1 MASFGRHRCW
11 RTAGCCCEA
20 AAFPPEPWWRPRPP
34 PRIRSHHP
42 PRPGN
47 LRSPEPPRPRPPPP
61 FRPPP
66 CHPLLVPLDGLLLPV
81 YGALAVGAS
90 SSGPP
95 QSIRRPTYPGC
106 RQRRQ
111 RPCSD
116 RRPSSSKRICNVGGF
131 MHQANTVTFYK
142 PHLKKCVFEFLP
154 IW

>member
-66 CHPLLVPLDGLLLPV
+66 CHPLPVLLDGLLPV